1 MVTEVRLHAR
11 TDVGRTR
18 DHNED
23 NFLCDRALGL
33 FIVADG
39 MGGHAAGEVASQIA
53 VHALADAVRRDW
65 DFVEDFARGDGSV
78 RPEDVKNLLG
88 AAVGAANAA
97 VFADAQVNTARR
109 GMGTT
114 VSVLLLAGAR
124 AFIAHVGDSR
134 IYLARGGE
142 VRQLTEDH
150 SVINE
155 LRRRGR
161 LRPEILE
168 KIQAK
173 NAVTRAVGVFETVEV
188 DSSSFLVAPGDR
200 FVLCSDGLHRYL
212 PDEASLAPLLD
223 GVADEAATRRMIDW
237 ANERGGEDNITAVS
251 VTLPDEDRREAVVEA
266 LRHSYQTLSA
276 LPFFRN
282 LEPRELLQVQAIARV
297 RDEPDG
303 AVVVTEGAAGDAMFV
318 LMAGSCEVRKGELT
332 IARIEPGE
340 HFGEMALVESAPR
353 SASVVADGGARLLEI
368 ARGDLFRL
376 LRESKDT
383 GMKLLWNIVAVLAQR
398 LRETSSQLGEARE
411 ALRAPDL
418 THELFADDYPAVLPS
433 AAGSTAP
440 PTAAPATATATATDG
455 DRDTLPSGP
464 SETSVVPPIPRAP
477 ALPAIEE

>member
-1 MVTEVRLHAR
+1 MPTELRLHAR
-11 TDVGRTR
+11 TDVGRAR

-33 FIVADG
+33 FVVADG

-53 VHALADAVRRDW
+53 VHAIAEAVRKDW
-65 DFVEDFARGDGSV
+65 DFIEDFVRGDSSV

-97 VFADAQVNTARR
+97 VFADAQTHPDRR

-114 VSVLLLAGAR
+114 LSALLIAAGR
-124 AFIAHVGDSR
+124 GFVAHVGDSR
-134 IYLARGGE
+134 IYMARGGE

-173 NAVTRAVGVFETVEV
+173 KNAVTRAVGVFENVEV
-188 DSSSFLVAPGDR
+188 DTSTFLVAPGDR

-212 PDEASLAPLLD
+212 SEEIQIGPMIE
-223 GVADEAATRRMIDW
+223 GATEESVTQRLVDW
-237 ANERGGEDNITAVS
+237 ANEMGGEDNVTAVC
-251 VTLPDEDRREAVVEA
+251 VTLPDEDHRVAMVEA
-266 LRHSYQTLSA
+266 LRHSYQTLSS

-297 RDEPDG
+297 RDEIDG
-303 AVVVTEGAAGDAMFV
+303 TEIITEGTPGDAMFV
-318 LMAGSCEVRKGELT
+318 LMAGACVVRKGDTPLAT
-332 IARIEPGE
+332 IEPGE

-353 SASVVADGGARLLEI
+353 SASVEVQGGARLLEI
-368 ARGDLFRL
+368 SRPDLFRL
-376 LRESKDT
+376 LRESKDI
-383 GMKLLWNIVAVLAQR
+383 GMKLLWNIVTVLAQR
-398 LRETSSQLGEARE
+398 LRDTSAQLGEARD

-418 THELFADDYPAVLPS
+418 THELFDEEYPAGVP
-433 AAGSTAP
+433 
-440 PTAAPATATATATDG
+440 DG
-455 DRDTLPSGP
+455 RSEGERDTLPSPATEP
-464 SETSVVPPIPRAP
+464 SLQPIDVPRMPT
-477 ALPAIEE
+477 LPAVED